1 MDAPS
6 PDSDARPGH
15 PAWRKAWRGFLTFLE
30 IIGLK
35 DESREVDQAAQ
46 LARFKLYHTEFR
58 KLLTANNSFLETLA
72 EMDERRTGRGFVD
85 QAYVQRKVVRAVAD
99 AHAMVDGLQV
109 VSGGRYP
116 ALRDA
121 LGRITAELDA
131 LCQGDACGGPAAL
144 VLDAGDIRAS
154 HADLVGGKMSNLGE
168 LRNALGLP
176 TPDGFAVTTEAYRLL
191 VEQGGLRS
199 WIQTEHMAL
208 DSADAIDGVS
218 AELFEG
224 IRATALPEPLQAA
237 LDQALSRLTE
247 RMGGPVHLAVRSS
260 ALGEDSALSFAGQFK
275 SLLNVAPAELPE
287 AYREV
292 VASLYTPEAIHYRLL
307 HGVAGDSAEMAVGVI
322 AMQDATASGVVFS
335 RDPSAPDAGEVLIQ
349 SVHGLGVSLVDGR
362 TSPEVIR
369 VAREGDPPRLT
380 RTASRQASRFV
391 ALPGAGIKEDTLDP
405 AAAAIPCITDA
416 EALQLARWALELEA
430 HFGCPQDIE
439 WAVTP
444 SAASCCCSPGP
455 CAVLRRPRARRPEP
469 GSTLLLEG
477 GEIACPGVGSGPAVH
492 LDADADVEAFPAG
505 GVLVARR
512 SSPSFVRVMTRAR
525 AIVTDAGSTTGHMA
539 SLARELRVP
548 TLLNTDTATRA
559 ISAGEIV
566 TVDAGNRHVYA
577 GEVRPLIERQS
588 AVAEVEP
595 GHSERRR
602 TPEILFLARALEQ
615 IAPLNL
621 TDPRAPTFTAENCR
635 TLHDLARFIHEK
647 SYEEMFGLGTEMGDL
662 RAASYQLDVFL
673 PIDLF
678 IIDLG
683 GGVKA
688 APKGQQG
695 EAGAR
700 RLGADDGGAGG
711 HARHAHPALRPA
723 ADRRPRSA
731 LGDDAPRHDHPR
743 GGGVVPGPL
752 LRPGVGLLRQL
763 LGAGG
768 LPLQRARRLL
778 LPHAEQELHRPAL
791 PRRGGRPAAPRP
803 PHARHRRHP
812 EAPRVRDPA
821 QRGHRHRP
829 AEQGH
834 ARGDPHAARDDR
846 PPAAVLPADGC
857 GHGLGRPHADD
868 PGGVP
873 LGGLRH
879 DGRGRARCGAGP
891 RHRTPEEE
899 GGSDGFAVRDLF
911 VDQLA
916 FVGVFDGGGQ
926 GVDRAGLEQDLD
938 RAVAQGERA
947 GCRRPCCRSA

>member
-58 KLLTANNSFLETLA
+58 KLLTANNSFLENLA

-121 LGRITAELDA
+121 LARITAELDA

-208 DSADAIDGVS
+208 DSADAIEGVS
-218 AELFEG
+218 AELLEG
-224 IRATALPEPLQAA
+224 IRATALPEPLQAE
-237 LDQALSRLTE
+237 LDQALARLTE

-292 VASLYTPEAIHYRLL
+292 AASLYTPEAIHYRML

-391 ALPGAGIKEDTLDP
+391 ALPGSGIKEDTLDP
-405 AAAAIPCITDA
+405 AAAAIPCITDE

-439 WAVTP
+439 WSVTP
-444 SAASCCCSPGP
+444 DRRLVLLQSRPLR
-455 CAVLRRPRARRPEP
+455 VLRQAARQAPEP
-469 GSTLLLEG
+469 GFPLLFEG
-477 GEIACPGVGSGPAVH
+477 GETACPGVGWGPAVH
-492 LDADADVEAFPAG
+492 LDGDGEIESFPEG

-512 SSPSFVRVMTRAR
+512 SSPSLVRVMSKAR

-539 SLARELRVP
+539 SLARELRIP
-548 TLLNTDTATRA
+548 TLLNTGMATRA
-559 ISAGEIV
+559 ISADTLV

-588 AVAEVEP
+588 AVAEVETA
-595 GHSERRR
+595 HSERRR
-602 TPEILFLARALEQ
+602 TPEILFLERALEQ

-621 TDPRAPTFTAENCR
+621 SDPLAPTFTAENCR

-647 SYEEMFGLGTEMGDL
+647 SYAEMFGLGTEMGDL
-662 RAASYQLDVFL
+662 RTASYQLDVFL

-683 GGVKA
+683 GGVNA
-688 APKGQQG
+688 PPKGRMVKP
-695 EAGAR
+695 AR
-700 RLGADDGGAGG
+700 
-711 HARHAHPALRPA
+711 
-723 ADRRPRSA
+723 
-731 LGDDAPRHDHPR
+731 
-743 GGGVVPGPL
+743 VVSVPM
-752 LRPGVGLLRQL
+752 
-763 LGAGG
+763 
-768 LPLQRARRLL
+768 
-778 LPHAEQELHRPAL
+778 
-791 PRRGGRPAAPRP
+791 
-803 PHARHRRHP
+803 
-812 EAPRVRDPA
+812 
-821 QRGHRHRP
+821 
-829 AEQGH
+829 
-834 ARGDPHAARDDR
+834 
-846 PPAAVLPADGC
+846 AAVLAGMLDTRIPRSGPRPIDARGLLSVMMRHATTSPEAGESFQAPCYALVSDCYVNYSARVGYHFSVLDAYCSPTRNKNYINLLFRGGAADQQ
-857 GHGLGRPHADD
+857 R
-868 PGGVP
+868 
-873 LGGLRH
+873 
-879 DGRGRARCGAGP
+879 RGRRTRAIAHILKHHGFATQLNADIVIGRLNKGTLEETRTQLEMIGRLLQFFRQMDAAMASDDHMRMIQEAFLAGDYGMTGAAGP
-891 RHRTPEEE
+891 DAAPAAT
-899 GGSDGFAVRDLF
+899 
-911 VDQLA
+911 
-916 FVGVFDGGGQ
+916 
-926 GVDRAGLEQDLD
+926 
-938 RAVAQGERA
+938 
-947 GCRRPCCRSA
+947 